1 MNFRFK
7 SISAQ
12 LLEQSTQLTR
22 TTGFTNQLNQRAVSI
37 GGQLAL
43 LHKLTNQLAGP
54 SRFQ

>member
-1 MNFRFK
+1 MNLRFK

-12 LLEQSTQLTR
+12 LLEQSAQLTW

-43 LHKLTNQLAGP
+43 LHQLTNQLAGP